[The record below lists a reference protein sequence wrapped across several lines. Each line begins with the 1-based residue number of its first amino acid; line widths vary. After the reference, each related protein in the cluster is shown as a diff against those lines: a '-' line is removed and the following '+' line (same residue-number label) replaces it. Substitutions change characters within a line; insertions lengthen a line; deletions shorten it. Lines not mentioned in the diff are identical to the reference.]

1 MSVDVLSLLRPVGY
15 LHGGLPCYHVL
26 SRELLTWFPGPVFH
40 FAIKSLEGFFFL
52 KCPNKVT
59 PRKGPPAVLSAS
71 PAEAMSSREP
81 RCLNVPGKERGGTYP
96 GGRRVISKAM
106 KTSP

>member
-15 LHGGLPCYHVL
+15 LHGGLPCHHML
-26 SRELLTWFPGPVFH
+26 SRELLTWFPVPVFH
-40 FAIKSLEGFFFL
+40 FAMKSLKGFFL
-52 KCPNKVT
+52 NAPDKAT

-81 RCLNVPGKERGGTYP
+81 RCLNVPRKERGGTYP
-96 GGRRVISKAM
+96 GGRREISKAM